1 MAKKVLALLVSATM
15 VAAMLAGCG
24 ASSAEPAAEAE
35 EEAVEEEAEPAEE
48 EAAEPEAEAEAEPE
62 AEAEEEAAEEPAAG
76 GDMSNVMVGMLLN
89 TTSDDGGWC
98 QAQWVGLEDAAA
110 ALGMSEDQIVHI
122 DGVPEE
128 PVGTTSAVEE
138 LIDQGCNVIIGGSTG
153 YAPVL
158 DELAP
163 QYPDVQFCQ
172 VGVPLENVLTYH
184 GRCYQSMYVLGYMM
198 AKLSGEDRLGYV
210 AGMSEASVRFSL
222 NGFALGAKAY
232 NPNVKISLQ
241 WADSWYDP
249 AKEGECANILIADGI
264 KYMGAGTTSNGAHQ
278 ACEQAGAFVTAYDV
292 DHKDFAPS
300 AVTASMV
307 WNWAPIFE
315 EILTNFVDGGMV
327 PYVDNYFWGAEHG
340 VSSIAYNE
348 DVVDA
353 DTIAEMKDLEA
364 KLAAGEIDVFAGEL
378 KDNNGNVLVAEGET
392 MADDVILDQS
402 FLVENVI
409 GTF

>member
-1 MAKKVLALLVSATM
+1 MAKKVLALLISATM

-24 ASSAEPAAEAE
+24 SSAEPAAEAE
-35 EEAVEEEAEPAEE
+35 EEAVEEEAEEPAEE
-48 EAAEPEAEAEAEPE
+48 EEAEPAAEEE
-62 AEAEEEAAEEPAAG
+62 AAEEEAAEEPAAG
-76 GDMSNVMVGMLLN
+76 GSVADVKAGMLLN
-89 TTSDDGGWC
+89 TTFDDGGWC
-98 QAQWVGLEDAAA
+98 QAQWQGLVDAAA

-138 LIDQGCNVIIGGSTG
+138 LLDQGCNVIIGGSTG

-198 AKLSGEDRLGYV
+198 AKLSGADKLGYV

-232 NPNVKISLQ
+232 NPNCTVSLQ
-241 WADSWYDP
+241 WAQSWYDP
-249 AKEGECANILIADGI
+249 AAEAECANVLIADGI
-264 KYMGAGTTSNGAHQ
+264 KYIGAGTTSNGAHQ
-278 ACEQAGAFVTAYDV
+278 AAEQAGAFITAYDV
-292 DHKDFAPS
+292 DHSDFAPN

-315 EILTNFVDGGMV
+315 EIITTFVDGGMV

-348 DVVDA
+348 NVVDA
-353 DTIAEMKDLEA
+353 DTIAEMQALEEQ
-364 KLAAGEIDVFAGEL
+364 LANGEIDVFGGEL
-378 KDNNGNVLVAEGET
+378 KDNNGNVIVAEGET